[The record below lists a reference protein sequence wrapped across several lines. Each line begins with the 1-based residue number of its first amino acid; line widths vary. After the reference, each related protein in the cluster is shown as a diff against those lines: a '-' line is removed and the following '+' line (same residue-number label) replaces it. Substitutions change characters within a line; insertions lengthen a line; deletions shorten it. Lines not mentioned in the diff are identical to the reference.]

1 VGEIEGRLRFVEEQ
15 AVLGAG
21 RRWCRTTLTSVRVER
36 IVVVAVMAVLLVVP
50 TPARA
55 ADEVVVY
62 AHRGGAGLAPE
73 NTLGA
78 FRQTVERFGDRGV
91 WLELDT
97 QLTADGH
104 LVVLHDDT
112 VDRTTSCSGEVHVFT
127 LAALAP
133 CDASESFPG
142 WPSFEPIPT
151 LRQVLVEGR
160 TAGWR
165 LMVEIKNIPLEANF
179 DPLGTQV
186 AGALLQLVE
195 ETGFPVEDLIVQSFW
210 PTSLDWIE
218 DRRPELR
225 TALLTSSALPGL
237 PQGTGIP
244 VIANLAYVALFG
256 NDIAA
261 PDVRTV
267 DLHPAIVELGHALGR
282 DVVTW
287 TPNTRSEID
296 HALAL
301 GVDGIISDR
310 PDLVYAALS
319 R

>member
-1 VGEIEGRLRFVEEQ
+1 
-15 AVLGAG
+15 
-21 RRWCRTTLTSVRVER
+21 VRVER
-36 IVVVAVMAVLLVVP
+36 IVVVVVTAVLLAVP
-50 TPARA
+50 SAAQA

-62 AHRGGAGLAPE
+62 AHRGGAGLGPE

-78 FRQTVERFGDRGV
+78 FRQTVDRFGGRGV

-112 VDRTTSCSGEVHVFT
+112 VDRTTDCSGEVHAFT
-127 LAALAP
+127 LAALRT

-142 WPSFEPIPT
+142 WPRFEPVPT

-160 TAGWR
+160 AEGWR

-179 DPLGTQV
+179 DALGTEV
-186 AGALLQLVE
+186 ADALLALVA
-195 ETGFPVEDLIVQSFW
+195 ETGFPAEDLIVQSFW
-210 PTSLDWIE
+210 PASLHRIE
-218 DRRPELR
+218 DRRPVLR

-237 PQGTGIP
+237 PSGTGIP
-244 VIANLAYVALFG
+244 VVANLAYATLLG
-256 NDIAA
+256 HDISA
-261 PDVRTV
+261 PDVRTL
-267 DLHPAIVELGHALGR
+267 DLHPAIVELGQALGR

-287 TPNTRSEID
+287 TPNMPGEID
-296 HALAL
+296 HAVAL